1 MFAHP
6 SSAAEEGNPSRTFL
20 LFRFLSE
27 TQTRKR
33 TPVKVQSNESRVKD
47 KIQVGD
53 KSETRVRQE
62 REEGALKPAP
72 T

>member
-47 KIQVGD
+47 K
-53 KSETRVRQE
+53 
-62 REEGALKPAP
+62 
-72 T
+72 